1 MIKYYIL
8 AISVITVIVTVYD
21 KLAAKWLRRY
31 RVPEKVLLGLG
42 FFGGAAA
49 EYITMKVIRH
59 KTRHKNFML
68 GLPAMIVF
76 HIVIFA
82 VYYFINQEKQMLE
95 VKNIGFTVADENG
108 KGSLEIIEDVSFTLE
123 DGKFL
128 VITGPNG
135 GGKST
140 LARLI
145 MGIEKPTKGQ
155 ILYNGTDITDLS
167 ITERA
172 KLGIGYAF
180 QQPPR
185 FKGLTVRKLLSLA
198 HGSPLPE
205 NECCSYLTKVGLCS
219 MDYLNREVD
228 SSLSGGEVKRI
239 EIATLMA
246 RDLGLAIY
254 DEPEAGID
262 LWSFSMLVQSF
273 RDIAADRNESVMI
286 ISHQERIMQ
295 LADDILVVADGKIR
309 SFGTKAEILPTL
321 LGEFDSKCSL
331 RGDKNA

>member
-1 MIKYYIL
+1 
-8 AISVITVIVTVYD
+8 
-21 KLAAKWLRRY
+21 
-31 RVPEKVLLGLG
+31 
-42 FFGGAAA
+42 
-49 EYITMKVIRH
+49 
-59 KTRHKNFML
+59 
-68 GLPAMIVF
+68 
-76 HIVIFA
+76 
-82 VYYFINQEKQMLE
+82 MLE
-95 VKNIGFTVADENG
+95 LKNIGFKVEDAE
-108 KGSLEIIEDVSFTLE
+108 KGGTLEIIEDVSFTLD

-145 MGIEKPTKGQ
+145 MGIEKPTSGK
-155 ILYNGTDITDLS
+155 IIFNGTDVTGLS

-185 FKGLTVRKLLSLA
+185 FKGLTVRRLLSLA
-198 HGSPLPE
+198 HGSELPE
-205 NECCSYLTKVGLCS
+205 DECCSFLSRVGLCS

-228 SSLSGGEVKRI
+228 NSLSGGEVKRI

-273 RDIAADRNESVMI
+273 RMLAKKNNESVII

-295 LADDILVVADGKIR
+295 LADDIIVIADGRIR
-309 SFGTKAEILPTL
+309 SQGTKKEILPTL
-321 LGEFDSKCSL
+321 LGEFDRKCDL
-331 RGDKNA
+331 RGDRKEDGGNA